1 MFRRDNDQSEE
12 DREVAVDVTLEQDLR
27 AAEESIDAYLGEP
40 SAERRH
46 QLLAVL
52 QQLDQQIDLSDD
64 YQRGIIGSA
73 AVGYASKGSVFGETS
88 SASAAEEV
96 PQAELVAQIAL
107 IKAAKREVTTPTPAT
122 LADLRAANQALAAA
136 RGGPAPARS
145 VS

>member
-1 MFRRDNDQSEE
+1 MFRRDNDQSEG
-12 DREVAVDVTLEQDLR
+12 DREVAVDVALEQDVR

-46 QLLAVL
+46 QLLEVL

-64 YQRGIIGSA
+64 YQNGIIGSA

-96 PQAELVAQIAL
+96 PEAELVAQIAL

-122 LADLRAANQALAAA
+122 LADLRAARQALATA
-136 RGGPAPARS
+136 RGGPTPT
-145 VS
+145 

>member
-1 MFRRDNDQSEE
+1 MFRPDNDQSEG
-12 DREVAVDVTLEQDLR
+12 DREVAVDVTLEQDVR

-46 QLLAVL
+46 QLLEVL
-52 QQLDQQIDLSDD
+52 QQLDHQIDLSDD
-64 YQRGIIGSA
+64 YQSGIIGSA

-107 IKAAKREVTTPTPAT
+107 IKAAKREVTAPTPAT
-122 LADLRAANQALAAA
+122 LADLRAASQALATA
-136 RGGPAPARS
+136 RGGSTPT
-145 VS
+145 

>member
-1 MFRRDNDQSEE
+1 MFRPDNDQSEGY
-12 DREVAVDVTLEQDLR
+12 REVAVDVTLEQDVR

-46 QLLAVL
+46 QLLEVL
-52 QQLDQQIDLSDD
+52 QQLDHQIDLSDD
-64 YQRGIIGSA
+64 YQSGIIGSA

-107 IKAAKREVTTPTPAT
+107 IKAAKREVTAPTPAT
-122 LADLRAANQALAAA
+122 LADLRAASQALATA
-136 RGGPAPARS
+136 RGGSTPT
-145 VS
+145 

>member
-1 MFRRDNDQSEE
+1 MMFRRGDHQSEG
-12 DREVAVDVTLEQDLR
+12 DRAVAVDATLEQDVR
-27 AAEESIDAYLGEP
+27 AVEASIDAYLGEP
-40 SAERRH
+40 SLERRH

-64 YQRGIIGSA
+64 YESGVTGSA

-107 IKAAKREVTTPTPAT
+107 IKAAKREVTAPTPAT
-122 LADLRAANQALAAA
+122 LADLRAARQALAAT
-136 RGGPAPARS
+136 RGGPDPA
-145 VS
+145 

>member
-1 MFRRDNDQSEE
+1 MFRRDHDQSEG
-12 DREVAVDVTLEQDLR
+12 DREVAVDAILEQDVR
-27 AAEESIDAYLGEP
+27 AAEASIDAYLGEP

-64 YQRGIIGSA
+64 YQSGIIGSA

-107 IKAAKREVTTPTPAT
+107 IKAAKREVTAPPPAT
-122 LADLRAANQALAAA
+122 LADLRAAEQALAAA
-136 RGGPAPARS
+136 RSGPAP
-145 VS
+145 V